1 MYHLWKKCIVT
12 PLAPIHMTFYYA
24 CTKSVL
30 AEKNVCCRM
39 RILTD
44 SAGKRNRKEVLV
56 NYNKSIINIGMTV
69 GWNWRKCWE
78 FKLMLKCYCTCSLE
92 IGTCI
97 INDAGKQG
105 AHMFSRYILTF
116 NAKTK
121 LKFFFN
127 KLTGTITLN
136 IFEDMQM

>member
-69 GWNWRKCWE
+69 GWN
-78 FKLMLKCYCTCSLE
+78 
-92 IGTCI
+92 
-97 INDAGKQG
+97 
-105 AHMFSRYILTF
+105 
-116 NAKTK
+116 
-121 LKFFFN
+121 
-127 KLTGTITLN
+127 
-136 IFEDMQM
+136 